1 MARLWGLLL
10 GMSLD
15 LTSVDP
21 DDGRTWE
28 VTLTTNGSD
37 STHFK
42 GRTRGQTYARQLIGT
57 AKFTLLEE
65 SSSQDASLHC
75 LHHACLTYKF
85 PRFRSGFYVQA
96 RPATSSMSSF
106 ATSDI
111 LGRWLVTDGPTAVF
125 SQPYSCFNGPNNV
138 VGHKNNGERRIA
150 KLKWQPPSNVTGW

>member
-1 MARLWGLLL
+1 
-10 GMSLD
+10 MSYAP
-15 LTSVDP
+15 SA

-42 GRTRGQTYARQLIGT
+42 GGTQLVVT

-65 SSSQDASLHC
+65 SYRQHASLPGLSC
-75 LHHACLTYKF
+75 LSYKY
-85 PRFRSGFYVQA
+85 PHFRSGFYVQA

-125 SQPYSCFNGPNNV
+125 TQPYSCFNGSNNV

-150 KLKWQPPSNVTGW
+150 KLKWHPPSNVTGR